1 MQTNCYVVNND
12 NHAVIIDPCCY
23 FDHEKQELD
32 DYITSNNLNVEHI
45 LVTHMHADHILGLN
59 WCQKKYGIVAEGP
72 DNENHWVEIGKMWAK
87 QMGYNLD
94 NDISPLTKPAPS
106 RFIQF
111 GDTEASYI
119 EVIPT
124 PGHSPGHLSY
134 AFYDRFSSTST
145 ALFCGDVVF
154 ENGIG
159 RYDFPDSNYED
170 LQKSIDMV
178 KRYPAFQLYPG
189 HGESLLTWI

>member
-1 MQTNCYVVNND
+1 
-12 NHAVIIDPCCY
+12 
-23 FDHEKQELD
+23 
-32 DYITSNNLNVEHI
+32 
-45 LVTHMHADHILGLN
+45 
-59 WCQKKYGIVAEGP
+59 
-72 DNENHWVEIGKMWAK
+72 
-87 QMGYNLD
+87 MGYNLD

-134 AFYDRFSSTST
+134 AFYDDYSSTST
-145 ALFCGDVVF
+145 ALYCGDVVF

-178 KRYPAFQLYPG
+178 KRFPAIQIYPG
-189 HGESLLTWI
+189 HGESFFR

>member
-1 MQTNCYVVNND
+1 
-12 NHAVIIDPCCY
+12 
-23 FDHEKQELD
+23 
-32 DYITSNNLNVEHI
+32 
-45 LVTHMHADHILGLN
+45 
-59 WCQKKYGIVAEGP
+59 
-72 DNENHWVEIGKMWAK
+72 
-87 QMGYNLD
+87 MGYNID
-94 NDISPLTKPAPS
+94 NDISPLTKPAPG
-106 RFIQF
+106 RFIF

-170 LQKSIDMV
+170 LQK
-178 KRYPAFQLYPG
+178 
-189 HGESLLTWI
+189 LLIW